1 MSISVTF
8 NGSVYNVPQYNDTG
22 WAQNSGN
29 LTLYL
34 VALGQALSG
43 WTGDITL
50 TNPGSGVILADLA
63 NGHTYRVMMVNG
75 ILSTE
80 LVT

>member
-1 MSISVTF
+1 MSIAVSY
-8 NGSVYNVPQYNDTG
+8 NGNTYNVPQYNDTG

-34 VALGQALSG
+34 VALASGLSG

-50 TNPGSGVILADLA
+50 VTPGSGLILTDAV
-63 NGHTYRVMMVNG
+63 NGHTYRVLMYDG
-75 ILSTE
+75 QLSSE